1 MNVVD
6 ITGARRDFQ
15 ILQTTPRVQ
24 TAIMRLSAGE
34 ESGEKRESHENSDQV
49 VLVLEG
55 DLIAQLENEDDRCL
69 PPGSSLII
77 PAGTPHRLVNSG
89 IAEVRVY
96 TCYAPPAYG
105 EDGAEEGTGDG

>member
-6 ITGARRDFQ
+6 ISGVRKDFK

-24 TAIMRLSAGE
+24 TAVMRLNAGE
-34 ESGEKRESHENSDQV
+34 ASGPEKETHKGSDQI

-55 DLIAQLENEDDRCL
+55 DLVAQLEGEEDRSL

-77 PAGTPHRLVNSG
+77 PAGTPHRLVNRG
-89 IAEVRVY
+89 KTEVRVY
-96 TCYAPPAYG
+96 TCYAPPAYT
-105 EDGAEEGTGDG
+105 EDGEEKG

>member
-6 ITGARRDFQ
+6 TSGVRSDFK

-24 TAIMRLSAGE
+24 TAVMRLKAGE
-34 ESGEKRESHENSDQV
+34 ASGPEKESHACSDQV

-55 DLIAQLENEDDRCL
+55 ELTAQLEGEDDRRL

-77 PAGTPHRLVNSG
+77 PAGALHRLVNRG
-89 IAEVRVY
+89 IAEVGVY

-105 EDGAEEGTGDG
+105 ENGEEKGKDDG

>member
-1 MNVVD
+1 MNAVD
-6 ITGARRDFQ
+6 ITGARRDFK

-34 ESGEKRESHENSDQV
+34 ASGDKMESHENSDQV

-55 DLIAQLENEDDRCL
+55 DLIAQLENEDDRRL

-77 PAGTPHRLVNSG
+77 PAGTPHRLVNHG
-89 IAEVRVY
+89 ITEVRVY

-105 EDGAEEGTGDG
+105 EDGAEEGKGDG